1 MRGERTIKGDQ
12 HVAQRAAAVG
22 VLEPAATGAAELQS
36 RRICQ
41 VQRRILVVLVLTQIL
56 GGAGVGAGVA
66 IAALSATR
74 LSGSDVVGGLALMCT
89 AAGAALTAV
98 STARIA
104 VRAGRRSALLV
115 GYLSAAVGA
124 VAAAAAVEIRSWP
137 LLLLASVPLG
147 AATATNLAARY
158 AGTDLAAPH
167 RRGRALGTVLGA
179 TTLGIVIGPNLADP
193 AQRAAVSAGLAADAG
208 PYLVCTA
215 TFGLAALGVLAGLR
229 PDPLRL
235 AGRLAAA
242 TDVPP
247 PATRPGRRWTPQARL
262 ALATI
267 SVAQLVMVG
276 VMSMAP
282 VHMGH
287 GGAEL
292 RMVGIVISFHTA
304 GMYALSPVFGCL
316 ADRRG
321 RIPVLAAGAG
331 VLAVAFLVAG
341 TAGPHDMTM
350 LSFGLFLLG
359 LGWSAALVSGSA
371 LLVDAVPPTDRPG
384 VQGRADLAVNLS
396 GALGGGLA
404 GLVMAA
410 TSYAV
415 LNALAALLAAIV
427 LAAVLR
433 VGRPATRSLVSS
445 RIAPAVPCGDA
456 AAGAGVCPR

>member
-1 MRGERTIKGDQ
+1 MHGERTIKGDQ
-12 HVAQRAAAVG
+12 HGAQRAAAVG
-22 VLEPAATGAAELQS
+22 VLEPAATGSDELQT
-36 RRICQ
+36 RRIHQ
-41 VQRRILVVLVLTQIL
+41 VQRRILVVLVLTQLL
-56 GGAGVGAGVA
+56 GGAGVGDGVA

-89 AAGAALTAV
+89 AGGAALTAAA
-98 STARIA
+98 TARIA

-124 VAAAAAVEIRSWP
+124 VAAAVAVEILSWP
-137 LLLLASVPLG
+137 LLLLACVPLG

-158 AGTDLAAPH
+158 AGTDLAARH
-167 RRGRALGTVLGA
+167 RRGRALGIVLGA

-193 AQRAAVSAGLAADAG
+193 AQRAAVSTGLAADAG
-208 PYLVCTA
+208 PYLLCAA

-235 AGRLAAA
+235 AGRISAA

-247 PATRPGRRWTPQARL
+247 PATRPSRYWTPHARL

-282 VHMGH
+282 IHMAH

-321 RIPVLAAGAG
+321 RIPVLAGGAA

-341 TAGPHDMTM
+341 TAGPHDVAM
-350 LSFGLFLLG
+350 LSCGLFLLG
-359 LGWSAALVSGSA
+359 LGWSASLVSGSA
-371 LLVDAVPPTDRPG
+371 LLVDAVPPADRPG

-396 GALGGGLA
+396 GALGGSLA
-404 GLVMAA
+404 GLAMAA

-415 LNALAALLAAIV
+415 LNAVAASLAAIV

-433 VGRPATRSLVSS
+433 VGRAATRSPVSS

>member
-1 MRGERTIKGDQ
+1 MRGEGTIKGDQ
-12 HVAQRAAAVG
+12 HA
-22 VLEPAATGAAELQS
+22 VLELAATGSEERQT
-36 RRICQ
+36 RRIHQ

-66 IAALSATR
+66 ITALCATR
-74 LSGSDVVGGLALMCT
+74 LTGSDVVGGLALMCT
-89 AAGAALTAV
+89 AVGAALTAA

-124 VAAAAAVEIRSWP
+124 VAAAVAVEIRSWP
-137 LLLLASVPLG
+137 LLLVGCVPLG
-147 AATATNLAARY
+147 AATTTNLAARY
-158 AGTDLAAPH
+158 AGTDLAAAH

-179 TTLGIVIGPNLADP
+179 TTLGIVVGPNLADP
-193 AQRAAVSAGLAADAG
+193 AQRVAASTGLAADAG
-208 PYLVCTA
+208 PYLFCAA

-235 AGRLAAA
+235 AGRLSAA

-247 PATRPGRRWTPQARL
+247 PATRPSRYRTPHARL

-282 VHMGH
+282 IHMTH

-321 RIPVLAAGAG
+321 RIPVLAGGAA
-331 VLAVAFLVAG
+331 VLAVAFLVTGA
-341 TAGPHDMTM
+341 AGPHDVGM
-350 LSFGLFLLG
+350 LSCGLFLLG

-371 LLVDAVPPTDRPG
+371 LLVDAVPPADRPG

-396 GALGGGLA
+396 GALGGSLA
-404 GLVMAA
+404 GLAMAV

-415 LNALAALLAAIV
+415 LNALAAS
-427 LAAVLR
+427 LAAVVL
-433 VGRPATRSLVSS
+433 VAVLSATRSSVPS
-445 RIAPAVPCGDA
+445 RITAAVPWGDA
-456 AAGAGVCPR
+456 AAGARVCPR

>member
-1 MRGERTIKGDQ
+1 MRGEGTIGADERRSR
-12 HVAQRAAAVG
+12 RAAGAD
-22 VLEPAATGAAELQS
+22 VLELVAAGSDELQT
-36 RRICQ
+36 RRIHR
-41 VQRRILVVLVLTQIL
+41 VQRRILAVLVLTQIL

-66 IAALSATR
+66 IAARSAAR

-89 AAGAALTAV
+89 AVGAALTAV

-104 VRAGRRSALLV
+104 ARAGRRSALFV
-115 GYLSAAVGA
+115 GYLSAAAGA
-124 VAAAAAVEIRSWP
+124 IAAAVAVEIRSWP
-137 LLLLASVPLG
+137 LLLLASVPIG

-158 AGTDLAAPH
+158 AGTDLAALH

-193 AQRAAVSAGLAADAG
+193 AQRAAVGTGLAADTG
-208 PYLVCTA
+208 PYLVCAA

-235 AGRLAAA
+235 AGRLSAA
-242 TDVPP
+242 TDGPP
-247 PATRPGRRWTPQARL
+247 RSTRRSRRWAPQARL
-262 ALATI
+262 GLATI

-321 RIPVLAAGAG
+321 RIPVLAGGAA

-341 TAGPHDMTM
+341 TAGPHDVTM

-371 LLVDAVPPTDRPG
+371 LLVDAVPPADRPG
-384 VQGRADLAVNLS
+384 VQGRADVAVNLS

-404 GLVMAA
+404 GLIMAS
-410 TSYAV
+410 TSYGV
-415 LNALAALLAAIV
+415 LNALAALLAATV
-427 LAAVLR
+427 LVAVLR
-433 VGRPATRSLVSS
+433 VGRAATRPPVSS
-445 RIAPAVPCGDA
+445 RIASAVPCGDA
-456 AAGAGVCPR
+456 AAGAGVRPR

>member
-1 MRGERTIKGDQ
+1 MHGEGTIKGD
-12 HVAQRAAAVG
+12 HRGAQRAAAVG
-22 VLEPAATGAAELQS
+22 VLEPAATGSDELQT
-36 RRICQ
+36 RRIHQ

-56 GGAGVGAGVA
+56 GGAEVGAGVA

-74 LSGSDVVGGLALMCT
+74 LSGSDVLGGLALMCS
-89 AAGAALTAV
+89 AGGAALTAA
-98 STARIA
+98 STPRIA

-115 GYLSAAVGA
+115 GYLSAVVGA
-124 VAAAAAVEIRSWP
+124 VAAAVAVEIRSWP
-137 LLLLASVPLG
+137 LLLLLGYVPLG

-193 AQRAAVSAGLAADAG
+193 AQRAAVSAGLAADSG
-208 PYLVCTA
+208 PYLLCAA

-229 PDPLRL
+229 PEPLRL
-235 AGRLAAA
+235 AGRLSAA
-242 TDVPP
+242 TDVPA
-247 PATRPGRRWTPQARL
+247 PATRPSRYWTPHARL
-262 ALATI
+262 GLATI

-282 VHMGH
+282 IHMAH

-292 RMVGIVISFHTA
+292 RLVGIVISFHTA

-321 RIPVLAAGAG
+321 RIPVLAGGAA
-331 VLAVAFLVAG
+331 VLAVAFLVEG
-341 TAGPHDMTM
+341 TAGPDDVAR

-371 LLVDAVPPTDRPG
+371 SWWTLCRRRIGPVCRA
-384 VQGRADLAVNLS
+384 GR
-396 GALGGGLA
+396 
-404 GLVMAA
+404 
-410 TSYAV
+410 
-415 LNALAALLAAIV
+415 IW
-427 LAAVLR
+427 
-433 VGRPATRSLVSS
+433 P
-445 RIAPAVPCGDA
+445 
-456 AAGAGVCPR
+456 